1 MQVFM
6 GSIMPFAFNF
16 APKNWAQTNG
26 QLLSIQQNAALF
38 SLLGTYY
45 GGNGVQNFQL
55 PNLQGRSMFGMG
67 NGAGLSPRVIGE
79 VFGVESTTVP
89 LNVTNLPTHNHTL
102 AASNTVSTSLTQA
115 PASGWTLGA
124 AASNIGG
131 RTPVITPVNMYNAVA
146 VPPQSA
152 MPSAATSTTGG
163 GAPLQVAT
171 VPPALCLNF
180 CIALFGIFP
189 SRN

>member
-6 GSIMPFAFNF
+6 GSIVPFAFNF

-26 QLLSIQQNAALF
+26 QLLSIQQNQALF

-67 NGAGLSPRVIGE
+67 TGSGLSVRVIGE
-79 VFGVESTTVP
+79 VFGVENVTVP
-89 LNVTNLPTHNHTL
+89 LNPLNLPPHSHTL
-102 AASNTVSTSLTQA
+102 AASNTVSASLTQA
-115 PASGWTLGA
+115 PAPGWTLGA
-124 AASNIGG
+124 AASNSGG
-131 RTPVITPVNMYNAVA
+131 RTPVITPVNMYTAAA
-146 VPPQSA
+146 VPPQSGQ
-152 MPSAATSTTGG
+152 PSAATSTVGG

-171 VPPALCLNF
+171 VPPSLSLNF